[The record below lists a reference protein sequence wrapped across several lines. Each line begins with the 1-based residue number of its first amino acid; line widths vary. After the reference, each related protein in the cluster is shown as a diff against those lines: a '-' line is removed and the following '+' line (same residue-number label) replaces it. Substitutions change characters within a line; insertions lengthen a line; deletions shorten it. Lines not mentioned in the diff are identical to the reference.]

1 MIISVQNEYLSQKRI
16 DPKNAEIGYWYKG
29 EATDQYYWCIEE
41 SKNAEKIFLVYSKR
55 PMYKSPII
63 KLTGYILE
71 KLIPFK
77 GKLLVN
83 SYEINVT

>member
-41 SKNAEKIFLVYSKR
+41 GKNAEKSRVQKM
-55 PMYKSPII
+55 P
-63 KLTGYILE
+63 
-71 KLIPFK
+71 
-77 GKLLVN
+77 
-83 SYEINVT
+83 